1 MPVIQERAMRAA
13 RAHEQADGSARDHA
27 LGVGAS
33 GRREVS
39 EKLWHALD
47 ESEYEHSNTGNGD
60 CEEEAVGNE
69 FITCPHDRTPL
80 FDRNIDCHAE
90 PSIHRAARTHQLR

>member
-60 CEEEAVGNE
+60 CEEETVGNE
-69 FITCPHDRTPL
+69 FV
-80 FDRNIDCHAE
+80 
-90 PSIHRAARTHQLR
+90 THGAPINHPTHWPRVT

>member
-39 EKLWHALD
+39 DRLWHALA
-47 ESEYEHSNTGNGD
+47 ESECEQPKTGNGD
-60 CEEEAVGNE
+60 CEKETVGNE

-80 FDRNIDCHAE
+80 FDQNIDRYAE
-90 PSIHRAARTHQLR
+90 PSIHRAARTHLLG

>member
-47 ESEYEHSNTGNGD
+47 ESEYEQSNTGNGD

-69 FITCPHDRTPL
+69 FITHGAPINHPTRWPRRL
-80 FDRNIDCHAE
+80 AA
-90 PSIHRAARTHQLR
+90 RAAGGSHE

>member
-1 MPVIQERAMRAA
+1 MPVVQERAILAA
-13 RAHEQADGSARDHA
+13 RAHDQAHPRARDHA
-27 LGVGAS
+27 LRLGAS

-80 FDRNIDCHAE
+80 FDRNITSYPN
-90 PSIHRAARTHQLR
+90 PSIHAARTHP